1 MSKRVT
7 IAAAVLLLAL
17 AVAIGLAV
25 TNRSEPAPQTP
36 EIVAERE
43 AVQNDCASRETFE
56 GLKKLV
62 FDRAGRS
69 RTSDDAANF
78 AVLAETAFVRMENPV
93 VENRDETL
101 DLTACSGRFILELPP
116 GAERAFGGE
125 RRLTAPVQYEV
136 QPAADGSGPVYR
148 MSGAEAIVSQLAGFE
163 LQGEPLQAPLE
174 PATDEADVNVAAEIF
189 APEIPAEPLPIPAP
203 PPPPEP
209 EPRAFSNPSYDC
221 RDARTRTEI
230 MVCRS
235 DRLARADRRMAAMYD
250 NAMAAADPDT
260 RRLLRRTRDA
270 FLAYRE
276 RCGTEACIAQAYEGR
291 EAEIRD
297 IMTARGY

>member
-25 TNRSEPAPQTP
+25 TYRSEPAPATP
-36 EIVAERE
+36 EIVAQRE

-62 FDRAGRS
+62 FDRASRS
-69 RTSDDAANF
+69 RTSDDTANF

-125 RRLTAPVQYEV
+125 RRLTGTVQYEV

-148 MSGAEAIVSQLAGFE
+148 MSGADAIVAQLAGFE
-163 LQGEPLQAPLE
+163 LQGEPLQAPIE
-174 PATDEADVNVAAEIF
+174 PATDEADLNVSSEIF
-189 APEIPAEPLPIPAP
+189 PPEIPAEPTPAP
-203 PPPPEP
+203 PPPPAP

-221 RDARTRTEI
+221 RDAGTRSEI

-235 DRLARADRRMAAMYD
+235 DRLARADRRMAAVYD
-250 NAMAAADPDT
+250 SAMAAADPST
-260 RRLLRRTRDA
+260 RRILRRTRDA

-276 RCGTEACIAQAYEGR
+276 RCGSEDCIAEAYEGR
-291 EAEIRD
+291 TAEIRD
-297 IMTARGY
+297 IMAARGY